1 MKRSLRTCFRDGKR
15 LVMEDTSIH
24 SKFVSLCQSRSMSFQ
39 EDTIEKV
46 YEIIL
51 RKMVHSR
58 FAVVFRRWKEEHCQK
73 HDMAL
78 RQNLK
83 AGVDN
88 KKRKRTK
95 QQSPQQPDES
105 ILCQTFIAFYYGET
119 LPLIKTLC

>member
-1 MKRSLRTCFRDGKR
+1 
-15 LVMEDTSIH
+15 
-24 SKFVSLCQSRSMSFQ
+24 MSFQ

-105 ILCQTFIAFYYGET
+105 VVDNKKA
-119 LPLIKTLC
+119 KTS

>member
-24 SKFVSLCQSRSMSFQ
+24 TKFVSLCQSRSMSFQ

-51 RKMVHSR
+51 RKMIHSR

-105 ILCQTFIAFYYGET
+105 ILCQTFIA
-119 LPLIKTLC
+119 LLLW

>member
-1 MKRSLRTCFRDGKR
+1 
-15 LVMEDTSIH
+15 
-24 SKFVSLCQSRSMSFQ
+24 
-39 EDTIEKV
+39 
-46 YEIIL
+46 
-51 RKMVHSR
+51 MVHSR

-95 QQSPQQPDES
+95 QQSSQQPDES
-105 ILCQTFIAFYYGET
+105 VVDKKKA
-119 LPLIKTLC
+119 KTS